1 MNTPEKSEHA
11 HKKFSD
17 TPVNQTFA
25 FKLESHGEGTATVS
39 MPTDGK
45 WAQEEGVIHG
55 GVLMTVAD
63 CASAQAILHELPDD
77 TRCATSDMTI
87 KHFRP
92 AWPNGEPVRATAT
105 VMKSGSRLVFSEAKV
120 YQGDQQVAYC
130 TFTHV
135 LFKRK

>member
-1 MNTPEKSEHA
+1 MSIPDPELKRFA
-11 HKKFSD
+11 G
-17 TPVNQTFA
+17 TPVNQTFK
-25 FKLESHGEGTATVS
+25 FTLESFGDGSATVT

-63 CASAQAILHELPDD
+63 CASAQAIIHDLPDD

-87 KHFRP
+87 KHFRA
-92 AWPNGEPVRATAT
+92 AWPNGEPLRATAT
-105 VMKSGSRLVFSEAKV
+105 ITKRGSRLLFSEAKV
-120 YQGDQQVAYC
+120 FQGEEQVAFC